1 MQLISARW
9 VVPVEPAGVV
19 WDDHAVL
26 IDAGGRIAAIGPR
39 AELSAAHPQA
49 RATHLPEHVLIPGL
63 VNAHSHVAMSLMRGL
78 ADDLPLMTW
87 LQEHIWPAEAKAVGA
102 EFVRDGAE
110 LAIAEML
117 RGGTTCVHDM
127 YFFPDVVADTAHAMG
142 LRATVG
148 AIVIEFPSAWA
159 ANPDVYFAKGLAV
172 VERWRGS
179 DRITVDLAP
188 HAPYTV
194 SDATFERVRRVA
206 AEHDLR
212 VHLHLHETA
221 FECEDSVRQHGVRP
235 IARMDRLG
243 LLDPRLNAV
252 HMTQLSDAEITLIAE
267 RGVSVL
273 HCPESNLKL
282 ASGFSPIGKLL
293 AAGVNVA
300 IGTDGAAS
308 NNDLDVLGE
317 TRTAA
322 LLAKAVAADARAL
335 DAHAALRAA
344 TLGGARALGRETQI
358 GSLEVGKQAD
368 LAAVALDDLST
379 LPVYHPVSQLI
390 YAAGRHAVSHVW
402 VGGVPKLVDGLLI
415 DVDTARLKAKAR
427 EWRER
432 LAA

>member
-1 MQLISARW
+1 MHLISARW

-19 WDDHAVL
+19 LDDHAVL
-26 IDAGGRIAAIGPR
+26 VDGTRISALAPR
-39 AELSAAHPQA
+39 AELLAAHPGVPH
-49 RATHLPEHVLIPGL
+49 TDLPEHVLIPGL

-102 EFVRDGAE
+102 AFVRDGAE
-110 LAIAEML
+110 LAFAEML

-127 YFFPDVVADTAHAMG
+127 YFFPDVVAEVAHGMG
-142 LRATVG
+142 MRATVG

-159 ANPDVYFAKGLAV
+159 ANPDEYFAKGLAV
-172 VERWRGS
+172 ADRWRGNAH
-179 DRITVDLAP
+179 ITVDLAP

-194 SDATFERVRRVA
+194 SDATFERVRRLSA
-206 AEHDLR
+206 DHDLR

-235 IARMDRLG
+235 IARIDRLG
-243 LLDPRLNAV
+243 LLDRRLDAV
-252 HMTQLSDAEITLIAE
+252 HMTQLTDEEIALVAA

-282 ASGFSPIGKLL
+282 ASGFCPVGKLL
-293 AAGVNVA
+293 AAGTNVA

-322 LLAKAVAADARAL
+322 LLAKAVAGDARAL

-344 TLGGARALGRETQI
+344 TLGGARALGRDAQI
-358 GSLEVGKQAD
+358 GSIEVGKQAD
-368 LAAVALDDLST
+368 LAAIALDDLST

-390 YAAGRHAVSHVW
+390 YAAGRQAVSHVW
-402 VGGVPKLVDGLLI
+402 IGGTAKLIDGVLVDM
-415 DVDTARLKAKAR
+415 DTARLKATAR
-427 EWRER
+427 AWRAR
-432 LAA
+432 LGA

>member
-9 VVPVEPAGVV
+9 VVPVEPTGVV
-19 WDDHAVL
+19 LDDHAVL
-26 IDAGGRIAAIGPR
+26 VEQGRIAAIRPR
-39 AELSAAHPQA
+39 EALLAAYPGVPH
-49 RATHLPEHVLIPGL
+49 THLSEHVLIPGL
-63 VNAHSHVAMSLMRGL
+63 VNAHTHLAMSLMRGL

-87 LQEHIWPAEAKAVGA
+87 LQEHIWPAEAKAVGR

-110 LAIAEML
+110 LALAEML

-127 YFFPDVVADTAHAMG
+127 YFFPDVVADVAQAMG

-159 ANPDVYFAKGLAV
+159 ASPGEYVAKGLALA
-172 VERWRGS
+172 ERWRG
-179 DRITVDLAP
+179 DPCIAVDFAP

-194 SDATFERVRRVA
+194 SDATFERLGQLA
-206 AEHDLR
+206 AEHEMR

-221 FECEDSVRQHGVRP
+221 FECEESVRQHGVRP
-235 IARMDRLG
+235 IARIDRLG
-243 LLDPRLNAV
+243 LLDARLGAV
-252 HMTQLSDAEITLIAE
+252 HMTQLREDEIALVAE

-282 ASGFSPIGKLL
+282 ASGFCPVGKLL

-308 NNDLDVLGE
+308 NNDLDLLGE

-322 LLAKAVAADARAL
+322 LLAKAVAGDARVL

-344 TLGGARALGRETQI
+344 TLGGARALGREARI
-358 GSLEVGKQAD
+358 GSIEVGKQAD
-368 LAAVALDDLST
+368 LAAIALDDLST

-390 YAAGRHAVSHVW
+390 YAAGRQAVSHVW
-402 VGGVPKLVDGLLI
+402 VGGVAKVIEGLLV
-415 DVDTARLKAKAR
+415 DVDTARLKARAR
-427 EWRER
+427 EWRTR
-432 LAA
+432 LGA